1 MEAPNG
7 TYRRDGCFVHR
18 DRHSEP
24 LGRYAPLLAGTHKV
38 RQTIE
43 YRIGHACAQWIDVE
57 RENEW
62 KSDCSI

>member
-1 MEAPNG
+1 MVRIG
-7 TYRRDGCFVHR
+7 GIYG

-24 LGRYAPLLAGTHKV
+24 LGRYALLLAGTKKV

-43 YRIGHACAQWIDVE
+43 YRIGHACTQWIDVE

-62 KSDCSI
+62 QSDCSL